1 MNRFRALV
9 LLVVCLSAVGPCFA
23 DTLSVTFSV
32 TFDNA
37 IPAETVSGSFLWN
50 TTTEV
55 LSNIAISSV
64 GAVTYLP
71 VVQAV
76 TFEPA
81 GSPHGYPPGS
91 IIFLAF
97 PDVALTGNVQIN
109 FGDHAFFDA
118 PLKPEPGTYSAPF
131 DMTGGGI
138 GVIPSSGEV
147 EVAATPEPRS
157 LALLSFGLL
166 TILVAL
172 GGKQFF
178 TTRLRQA

>member
-1 MNRFRALV
+1 MNPFHALV

-76 TFEPA
+76 TF
-81 GSPHGYPPGS
+81 
-91 IIFLAF
+91 
-97 PDVALTGNVQIN
+97 
-109 FGDHAFFDA
+109 
-118 PLKPEPGTYSAPF
+118 GTCW
-131 DMTGGGI
+131 
-138 GVIPSSGEV
+138 
-147 EVAATPEPRS
+147 
-157 LALLSFGLL
+157 
-166 TILVAL
+166 
-172 GGKQFF
+172 
-178 TTRLRQA
+178 